1 VLIIATSNGKSLL
14 FQLPAAMSPQGMTI
28 MVVPLVSLRE
38 NIVER
43 YQRMGIRSE
52 EWNAQQLAD
61 RMQLV
66 FVTPEGFVSE
76 GFRQFMKR

>member
-1 VLIIATSNGKSLL
+1 
-14 FQLPAAMSPQGMTI
+14 MSPQGMTI